1 MKRLFV
7 SLPMRGKTG
16 DEIIAE
22 HNRIVLKAQ
31 EALGEALVPVRHIF
45 GYCEDE
51 DNMAARRLGNA
62 ISCMAEAD
70 VVAFGKGWEKARGC
84 RIEHQVCLD
93 YDIDIVEIYS
103 D

>member
-7 SLPMRGKTG
+7 SLPMRGKTD

-51 DNMAARRLGNA
+51 GNLEARRLGNA
-62 ISCMAEAD
+62 ISNMAQAD

-84 RIEHQVCLD
+84 RIEHQVCMD
-93 YDIDIVEIYS
+93 YGIPFVEIYS